1 MEAGRSPN
9 VKIITNAEV
18 QEVSGTAGNF
28 RVKVRRQP
36 RYVDE
41 TRCTACG
48 VCAQYCPVTIP
59 DPHNQNLSQRKAID
73 ILYAQAVP
81 SAYAVNPDYCLFLNK
96 RECKQCTRACQAG
109 AIDFN
114 QRAEVS
120 TYQVGSIILAT
131 GFKQVNPAKLKMY
144 CYQDSPNVVTGL
156 EFERVSS
163 ASGPYTGRI
172 LRPSDL
178 QKPQKIAFIQCA
190 GSRDKISG
198 KSYCSSVCC
207 KYAVKDAIVA
217 LEHEPDLDITIFFM
231 DMRMYGKGLEA
242 FYERAK
248 ECGIKFVRSR
258 VSGIRRDPE
267 TEDLIIKYVTE
278 DGALRQDTFNLV
290 VLPMGLEAPDGNF
303 SLARATGIGLNS
315 YGFCKTG
322 LFSPLFTQRDGI
334 YIAGGF
340 RGPMALP
347 DSVMQA
353 GGTAACA
360 AELLAAARRT
370 CIADKAFPEERPVDQ
385 EGLRIGVFVCHCGKN
400 IGGVVDV
407 GEVKKY
413 AAILPDVV
421 FSKDNLYSCSQDT
434 QALIK
439 ETIDKE
445 KLNRVVI
452 AACTPRTHEPLF
464 QETIREAGLN
474 RCLLE
479 MVNIRDQCS
488 WVHAHEKEAATQKAK
503 DLIRMAVAKAR
514 LIKPL
519 SEPVTDVIP
528 KGLIIGGG
536 LAGMTAALSLAGQG
550 FECYLVEKTARLG
563 GNLHNIR
570 YTLEGEDPQRYLEEI
585 IGKVGNHK
593 LIHVLLEAEVET
605 VKGFVGNFETVLTI
619 RQDHNEN
626 NPPSP
631 PFTKG
636 GDMLD
641 STLEKGENQSP
652 PLGEDMATS
661 TPPLEKREL
670 LTPPLEK
677 GDTGGFSG
685 EKKESLRHGIIILA
699 TGAVAYRPD
708 EYLYGRSERVVLQ
721 HELEERLASGQFIPA
736 KEDTVVMIQCVGS
749 RDEKHPYCSSICCS
763 MAIKNAIKIKEISP
777 ETNVYILYRDMRTY
791 GFHEDY
797 YKQAREQGV
806 VFVRYE
812 KDDKPVVAGVDG
824 RLHVTVTDP
833 LIRKKIVIE
842 GSLLVLSTAIVPR
855 EDKTLEKAVSVPRSS
870 DGFLLESHVQLKPVD
885 SYVDGIYICGM
896 AQFPKPVDEAVAQ
909 AKAAASRAAIMLARG
924 YVKAEPI
931 VSSCDQEKCI
941 GCGMCE
947 YFCPYGAI
955 RMTKVGKLKKAETI
969 IAACKGCGICASY
982 CPAGAISMGR
992 FTHDQISAQI
1002 AAFGEN

>member
-41 TRCTACG
+41 TKCTACG

-73 ILYAQAVP
+73 ILYTQAVP

-114 QRAEVS
+114 QRSEVS

-131 GFKQVNPAKLKMY
+131 GFKQVNPAKLKTY
-144 CYQDSPNVVTGL
+144 RYQDSPNVVTGL
-156 EFERVSS
+156 EFERISS
-163 ASGPYTGRI
+163 ASGPYVGRI

-178 QKPQKIAFIQCA
+178 QKPPKIAFIQCA
-190 GSRDKISG
+190 GSRDNASG

-258 VSGIRRDPE
+258 ISGIKRDPE
-267 TEDLIIKYVTE
+267 TEDLAIKYVIE
-278 DGALRQDTFNLV
+278 DGTLRQDTFNLV

-303 SLARATGIGLNS
+303 SLAKATGIGLNS

-334 YIAGGF
+334 YVAGGF

-353 GGTAACA
+353 SGTAACA
-360 AELLAAARRT
+360 AELLTAVRRT
-370 CIADKAFPEERPVDQ
+370 CIAEKAFPEERPVDQ

-413 AAILPDVV
+413 AATLPDVI

-488 WVHAHEKEAATQKAK
+488 WVHAHEKEAATEKAK

-563 GNLHNIR
+563 GNLHNIH

-585 IGKVGNHK
+585 IRKVENHK

-605 VKGFVGNFETVLTI
+605 VKGFVGNFETVVAI
-619 RQDHNEN
+619 HDGQGARKEN
-626 NPPSP
+626 
-631 PFTKG
+631 
-636 GDMLD
+636 
-641 STLEKGENQSP
+641 
-652 PLGEDMATS
+652 
-661 TPPLEKREL
+661 
-670 LTPPLEK
+670 
-677 GDTGGFSG
+677 
-685 EKKESLRHGIIILA
+685 LRHGIIILA
-699 TGAVAYRPD
+699 TGATAYRPD

-721 HELEERLASGQFIPA
+721 HELEESLASGQFIPA

-812 KDDKPVVAGVDG
+812 KDDKPVVAEVDG
-824 RLHVTVTDP
+824 RLRVTVTDP

-855 EDKTLEKAVSVPRSS
+855 EDRVLEKAVSVPRSA
-870 DGFLLESHVQLKPVD
+870 DGFFLESHVQLKPVD

-955 RMTKVGKLKKAETI
+955 RMTKVGKVKKAETI

-982 CPAGAISMGR
+982 CPARAISMGR
-992 FTHDQISAQI
+992 FTHGQISAQI
-1002 AAFGEN
+1002 AAFGADGS